1 MPMLLLSNAKPSLI
15 RSSFKLKTRIARDF
29 KLRQREAELEQQLEV
44 RRIELLKQGRF
55 DLVAARIEFLPAT

>member
-1 MPMLLLSNAKPSLI
+1 LLLSNAKPSLI